1 MSDLTMNILGFAA
14 VNKDLSVQ
22 IRDTVTRQVVKEV
35 KPFLDGT
42 VRVPNINPGNYEVT
56 VSHPNLTLPVLTRP
70 IRVLP
75 VGPTKVSVV
84 IDPSKFRNTPIE
96 DVPEANLTP
105 VRDVLQSVAET
116 VTPLGNK
123 HPGEAIRSDDWNTVV
138 GSVRDLATS
147 VGELTQLVSPQGHD
161 HPEYVKKFDEITTN
175 FQTLLDSLSSSLV
188 ELQRQIYAQQLRTQV
203 HDVLDQAGVDPSSA
217 QGKDFLSLVD
227 SVQAKVTDSPTTF
240 GREVRNAGV
249 QLQTKLETLLDA
261 NKNNPAFATSTQVQN
276 LSAAVDLA
284 KSHVASTYPAELAQQ
299 RKVTRVLGT
308 TGLTIKQ

>member
-22 IRDTVTRQVVKEV
+22 IRDSVTQQVVKEV

-42 VRVPNINPGNYEVT
+42 VRVPNINPGNYEIR

-116 VTPLGNK
+116 VTPLASK
-123 HPGEAIRSDDWNTVV
+123 HPGEAIRADDWNTVV

-147 VGELTQLVSPQGHD
+147 VSELTQLVSPQGHD

-175 FQTLLDSLSSSLV
+175 FQMLLDTLSSSLV
-188 ELQRQIYAQQLRTQV
+188 ELQRQIYAQQLRTQIN
-203 HDVLDQAGVDPSSA
+203 DVLDKAGVDPTSA
-217 QGKDFLSLVD
+217 QGKDFLTLVD
-227 SVQAKVTDSPTTF
+227 SVQAKVTESPTVF

-249 QLQTKLETLLDA
+249 QLQTKLETLLDTK
-261 NKNNPAFATSTQVQN
+261 KNDPNFATSPQVQN

-284 KSHVASTYPAELAQQ
+284 KTHQATTYGAELTQQ

-308 TGLTIKQ
+308 TGLSVKG

>member
-1 MSDLTMNILGFAA
+1 MSELTMNILGFAA

-22 IRDTVTRQVVKEV
+22 IRDAATGQVVKEA
-35 KPFLDGT
+35 KPYLDGT

-56 VSHPNLTLPVLTRP
+56 VSHPNLSLPVLTRP

-75 VGPTKVSVV
+75 QGPTRVSVV
-84 IDPSKFRNTPIE
+84 IDPSKFRDTPIE

-116 VTPLGNK
+116 VTPLGSK
-123 HPGEAIRSDDWNTVV
+123 HSGEAIRSDDWNTVV
-138 GSVRDLATS
+138 GSVRDVATS
-147 VGELTQLVSPQGHD
+147 MGELTQLVSPQGHD

-203 HDVLDQAGVDPSSA
+203 NDVLDHAGVDPTSA

-227 SVQAKVTDSPTTF
+227 NVQNKVTESPTTF
-240 GREVRNAGV
+240 GREVRNTGV

-261 NKNNPAFATSTQVQN
+261 KKDTPDFATSPQVQN
-276 LSAAVDLA
+276 LTAAVDLA
-284 KSHVASTYPAELAQQ
+284 KSHVATTYPAELAQQ
-299 RKVTRVLGT
+299 KKVTRVLGT
-308 TGLTIKQ
+308 TGLSIKR